1 MYKSERKGQIVLN
14 IVMILAMVIVI
25 APFLLMVSS
34 SFTEDDTLMQYG
46 YSFWPRKFSLESYAY
61 IWNEKTQIFRAYGIT
76 IFVTVAGTILGL
88 IMTLLYSYV
97 LSKPSFPGKTFL
109 AFYLFFTMIFNGGI
123 VPTYII
129 YTQYFHIKNTIFA
142 LIIPSLLMG
151 TYNVILTRTYIQ
163 TNVPQALT
171 EVAKIDGAGDLT
183 IFTRVVLPLCKPIVA
198 TIILFIGLGYW
209 NDWMNGLY
217 YVTDSSLYSIQQ
229 LLNNMMR
236 NIDYLSQN
244 STGMSG
250 VGNALAQIP
259 KASARMAI
267 AVIGVVPI
275 LIIYPFLQKYFVK
288 GIVVG
293 AVKG

>member
-171 EVAKIDGAGDLT
+171 EVAKIDGAGELT

-250 VGNALAQIP
+250 VGNALAQTP

>member
-171 EVAKIDGAGDLT
+171 EVAKIDGAGELT

-229 LLNNMMR
+229 LLN
-236 NIDYLSQN
+236 
-244 STGMSG
+244 
-250 VGNALAQIP
+250 
-259 KASARMAI
+259 K
-267 AVIGVVPI
+267 
-275 LIIYPFLQKYFVK
+275 
-288 GIVVG
+288 
-293 AVKG
+293 